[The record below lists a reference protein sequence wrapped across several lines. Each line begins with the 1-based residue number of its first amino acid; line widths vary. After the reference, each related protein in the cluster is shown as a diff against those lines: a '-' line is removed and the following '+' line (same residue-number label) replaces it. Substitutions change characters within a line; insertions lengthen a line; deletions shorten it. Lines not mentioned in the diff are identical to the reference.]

1 MSGADLKIAP
11 FSTLLYAILAQGSML
26 PTIGEEDD
34 RDDLGYDQW
43 MTRGRHTLFLFI
55 EELERSATASEEEEA
70 VAKCALLRATTSE
83 ETELAESA
91 LGIARARSDELLREL
106 ELLREVTN
114 RHMVSIAFASP
125 WPLCHLLRL
134 LTRMRENKARREIE
148 PF

>member
-34 RDDLGYDQW
+34 RDDLGL
-43 MTRGRHTLFLFI
+43 RHRLFLFI

-106 ELLREVTN
+106 ENTYRD
-114 RHMVSIAFASP
+114 MVSIAFASP

>member
-43 MTRGRHTLFLFI
+43 MTSCRHKLFLFI

-83 ETELAESA
+83 ETELAASA
-91 LGIARARSDELLREL
+91 LRKARTKSDELENKIRN
-106 ELLREVTN
+106 TYDDT
-114 RHMVSIAFASP
+114 P
-125 WPLCHLLRL
+125 WPLCCSAASL
-134 LTRMRENKARREIE
+134 LTRMRENKARRGSEIE